1 MTQTFTLKK
10 GELTFNENKIIITDD
25 AARQRRWRV
34 GNSVLW
40 LIYGIASVFNYLKY
54 DVPFLLWTGLLIGIG
69 NLLILVTLPWSTA
82 RNEIDLNEM
91 KSIQVKRRLGRPF
104 VYIKLNNNRVRR
116 ITRITDV
123 DELQRFIEKNLATR

>member
-10 GELTFNENKIIITDD
+10 GELTFDENKIIITDD
-25 AARQRRWRV
+25 AARQRQWRLV
-34 GNSVLW
+34 NSAVW

-69 NLLILVTLPWSTA
+69 NLLILVTLPWNTA
-82 RNEIDLNEM
+82 RNEIDLNEV
-91 KSIQVKRRLGRPF
+91 KSIKVNRRLGSQF
-104 VYIKLNNNRVRR
+104 VDIKLNNNRVRR

-123 DELQRFIEKNLATR
+123 EELKKFVEKNL